1 MDVILH
7 SPALYSPMAI
17 ITLAALASFA
27 SRALGT
33 ALSGR
38 ILADSPVI
46 EWITAVTYALMAG
59 LVARMILLPIGAL
72 DETPDGIRLSAAAT
86 CLAVFFLSRKNI
98 GLGVMAGSLTLMAL
112 VALSLE

>member
-1 MDVILH
+1 MNAFWF
-7 SPALYSPMAI
+7 SPTGI

-27 SRALGT
+27 SRALGA

-38 ILADSPVI
+38 IAAHSPVI

-72 DETPDGIRLSAAAT
+72 DQTPDWMRLSAAAT
-86 CLAVFFLSRKNI
+86 GLLVFFLTRKNI
-98 GLGVMAGSLTLMAL
+98 GLGVLSGSLTLMAL
-112 VALSLE
+112 AAW

>member
-1 MDVILH
+1 MDVLWT
-7 SPALYSPMAI
+7 SPISI

-38 ILADSPVI
+38 IAAHSPVI

-59 LVARMILLPIGAL
+59 LVARMIVLPIGAL
-72 DETPDGIRLSAAAT
+72 AQTPDWMRLGAAAT
-86 CLAVFFLSRKNI
+86 GLSVFFLSRKNI
-98 GLGVMAGSLTLMAL
+98 GLSVFAGSLTLVTL
-112 VALSLE
+112 VALTA